1 MANFQ
6 LFRSLRGALLP
17 EANTVNCEGARDYEY
32 PSKNKLAQYA
42 VTGCLNQTFYAS
54 AETQLE
60 TVLALCQDVD
70 PAFIAKTALYCREKG
85 HMKDM
90 PALLTAVL
98 SLRGREYFS
107 AVFARVIDN
116 GKMLSTFVQIMRSG
130 AVGRKSLGTRPK
142 QLIQQWLN
150 TASETQLID
159 AAVGNAPS
167 LADVVKMVHPHPA
180 DVMREAFFAW
190 LIGKPYTPEALPN
203 AVRTFEQYKMDTSV
217 GLPPVP
223 FQMLTALN
231 LTRKEWA
238 QIALQS
244 GWHMVRMNLNTF
256 TRHGVFDI
264 NGMDQQ
270 IAAKLKDAK
279 AIRAAR
285 VFPYQ
290 LLVAYKM
297 AGKGVP
303 RVVCDALQDA
313 LELAIENVPAIPGQ
327 LVVCPDVSGSMA
339 SPITGHRH
347 GSTTSVRCVDVAGL
361 IAAAFLRKNEKTLV
375 IPFETGVCNV
385 SLNPRDT
392 VMTNAQKLAAIGGGG
407 TNCSAPLALLNKQ
420 KVKADM
426 VIFVSDNQS
435 WVDARNQGATEMMRQ
450 WEVFKQKNRQA
461 KLVCLDIQPSGTTQA
476 AERTDI
482 LNMGGFSDEVFTII
496 DRFARSELAPE
507 HWVSVIDAVE
517 M

>member
-1 MANFQ
+1 
-6 LFRSLRGALLP
+6 
-17 EANTVNCEGARDYEY
+17 
-32 PSKNKLAQYA
+32 
-42 VTGCLNQTFYAS
+42 
-54 AETQLE
+54 
-60 TVLALCQDVD
+60 
-70 PAFIAKTALYCREKG
+70 
-85 HMKDM
+85 
-90 PALLTAVL
+90 
-98 SLRGREYFS
+98 
-107 AVFARVIDN
+107 
-116 GKMLSTFVQIMRSG
+116 
-130 AVGRKSLGTRPK
+130 
-142 QLIQQWLN
+142 
-150 TASETQLID
+150 
-159 AAVGNAPS
+159 
-167 LADVVKMVHPHPA
+167 MVHPRPA
-180 DVMREAFFAW
+180 DATREAFFAW
-190 LIGKPYTPEALPN
+190 LIGKPYTPGALPN
-203 AVRTFEQYKMDTSV
+203 AIRTFEQYKVATSV
-217 GLPPVP
+217 GIPPVP

-238 QIALQS
+238 HIALQS

-256 TRHGVFDI
+256 TRHGVFDL

-297 AGKGVP
+297 AGKDVP
-303 RVVCDALQDA
+303 RVVCEALQDA

-375 IPFETGVCNV
+375 VPFETGVCNV

-420 KVKADM
+420 KVQADM

-450 WEVFKQKNRQA
+450 WEVFKQRNHQA
-461 KLVCLDIQPSGTTQA
+461 KLVCLDIQPYGTTQA
-476 AERTDI
+476 AEREGV
-482 LNMGGFSDEVFTII
+482 LNVGGFSDEVFTII
-496 DRFARSELAPE
+496 DRFAHGELTPE